1 MRRDAALALALSA
14 LALALQ
20 LPIALRWVNYTDEGR
35 VLQAAAEI
43 DRGKV
48 LYRDVIMPDPGPGV
62 FYLLAGLLRATGPS
76 LTAARLAI
84 AALSSAMAGLLYLIA
99 RGAMPRWPALLAG
112 LGFVPLRMLAFP
124 VWHGF
129 HYASCGA
136 FLVTLAFA
144 LLLVGLRRARPGL
157 VAVAGAVGGLGFV
170 TRQDLGAASLLALLI
185 ATALVA
191 ERPARRASVVGLA
204 VGAGLVVLGVV
215 TFFTAQDAL
224 GPLVQQTV
232 LTPLAG
238 RSRGVGAWSYQQ
250 MPALRPFLAQDP
262 VLRASLLWYAPS
274 IVGTLY
280 WDALVGSRVFQQ
292 TGLVDAAV
300 KSAFV
305 LPAALVVLGA
315 LATAAG
321 WLRQPATAEA
331 ARRRRGAL
339 LVVLLGAAALAA
351 FNPPHDWYHL
361 AAIAFPVPLL
371 AALVIDRMPG
381 RTRRP
386 ALVLATACAL
396 AALAVTVRVHR
407 DLRRQYDTPVRT
419 HAGTVW
425 LAAADARPLAD
436 LLAYVDA
443 QLRPEDPLPVFPYFP
458 IVQFLAARPAGTST
472 FFIWPERPPDDTD
485 ERLVAELEAARPR
498 LVVYSPTQPE
508 TLLRHLRDNAPGLFA
523 YLVDHYRIVRS
534 FVPDRPGVVFT
545 ALAPHTPEPALF
557 DLAAL
562 LDQAAVRVARD
573 GTSREVT
580 GNERAAIAGVD
591 LWPFRRVIY
600 ARPTFGGTTT
610 LAFPLRLPA
619 GSHLRFGYGINLDRW
634 SSPPA
639 AAITFRVSVVTGDGT
654 ERELWRATV
663 DPGRRPPERDWQ
675 EEDLDLAGLGSRD
688 VTLLLATSTDARAG
702 EVRDLAAW
710 AEPRVVRPDG

>member
-1 MRRDAALALALSA
+1 MRRDAALALALFA

-20 LPIALRWVNYTDEGR
+20 LPIALRWLNYTDEGR

-76 LTAARLAI
+76 LTAA
-84 AALSSAMAGLLYLIA
+84 
-99 RGAMPRWPALLAG
+99 MPRWPALLAG
-112 LGFVPLRMLAFP
+112 LGFVPLRLLAFP
-124 VWHGF
+124 GWHGF

-170 TRQDLGAASLLALLI
+170 TRQDLGAASLLAMLI

-238 RSRGVGAWSYQQ
+238 RSRGVGAWRYQQ

-305 LPAALVVLGA
+305 LVLF
-315 LATAAG
+315 
-321 WLRQPATAEA
+321 
-331 ARRRRGAL
+331 
-339 LVVLLGAAALAA
+339 GAAALAA

-361 AAIAFPVPLL
+361 AAISFPVPLL

-443 QLRPEDPLPVFPYFP
+443 QLRPEDPLPVFPNFP

-472 FFIWPERPPDDTD
+472 FYIWPERPPDDTD

-508 TLLRHLRDNAPGLFA
+508 TLVRRLRDNAPGLFA

-557 DLAAL
+557 DLVAL
-562 LDQAAVRVARD
+562 LDQAAVRVACD

-702 EVRDLAAW
+702 EVRDFAAW